1 VRVRLFERGASV
13 SAVAPFIASCAGA
26 AVAVVSHAFA
36 GSERGASAVV
46 VVVVVVAASGHW
58 RVRVHFF

>member
-1 VRVRLFERGASV
+1 M
-13 SAVAPFIASCAGA
+13 SAVAPFVAICAGA
-26 AVAVVSHAFA
+26 VVAVVSYAFA

>member
-1 VRVRLFERGASV
+1 M
-13 SAVAPFIASCAGA
+13 SAVAPFVVSCAGA

-46 VVVVVVAASGHW
+46 VVVVVVVAASGHW